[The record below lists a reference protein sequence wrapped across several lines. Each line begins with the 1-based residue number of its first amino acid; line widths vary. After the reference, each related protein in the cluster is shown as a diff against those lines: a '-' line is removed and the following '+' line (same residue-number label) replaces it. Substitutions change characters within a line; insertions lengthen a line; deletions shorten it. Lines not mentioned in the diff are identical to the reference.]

1 MRVLGRECPLHAPE
15 TTITSGPDGK
25 AKVREAYS
33 VFGYRADESGATF
46 TCSLD
51 GAPATPCADTFHTG
65 KLRDGVHRFSV
76 AATDRAGNT
85 DPTPALVTFTVG
97 VPPRITN
104 LRLDKRGRLV
114 FKLSEKAKVRVRLM
128 RAGRAHSAAVGKLT
142 IKRSFKKGTR
152 RVKLPMRRLRSGHY
166 HATVTATDAGG
177 NRSVPKRKS
186 FDVRRAR

>member
-1 MRVLGRECPLHAPE
+1 VLGRECPLHAPE

-85 DPTPALVTFTVG
+85 DPSPALMTFTVG
-97 VPPRITN
+97 VPPRVTK
-104 LRLDKRGRLV
+104 LRVDKRGRLV
-114 FKLSEKAKVRVRLM
+114 FKLSEKAKVRVRVARISM
-128 RAGRAHSAAVGKLT
+128 
-142 IKRSFKKGTR
+142 KRSFKAGTR
-152 RVKLPMRRLRSGHY
+152 RVKLPMKRLRKGHRMVT
-166 HATVTATDAGG
+166 ATVIATDAGG
-177 NRSVPKRKS
+177 NRSLPKRKRFS
-186 FDVRRAR
+186 VRR